1 MFSAKPQP
9 RGPAA
14 SPALAGSHPTR
25 GGGRAGRGM
34 PSLALVALTL
44 TLLLAAPPVLAQGG
58 RTTDADLAHPDGAG
72 GPAITLAPHEARYD
86 MRLIRRATGSPVV
99 NARGT
104 MTYRLSDTCDGWAM
118 ESRTEL
124 ALYYKEG
131 EPVLSDWT
139 FISWESKDAD
149 RYRFRIRSERD
160 GRVDRVID
168 GRAELGAGTG
178 TDDGG
183 DAGGGVAHFTHP
195 EEKAVDLAGAVM
207 LPGEHTLAVLRA
219 AADGRR
225 LFTVPMFDGS
235 EPDGAMQA
243 TAVIAEAVPAGTV
256 SELPEATLLAGP
268 SWRMVLGFFGPD
280 ENTTLPEYEVRLR
293 YHTNGVAE
301 EVIQDFGTMAL
312 RARLVDLAPIEGGG
326 C

>member
-1 MFSAKPQP
+1 MVITPSRLCRPGAQP
-9 RGPAA
+9 
-14 SPALAGSHPTR
+14 SCF
-25 GGGRAGRGM
+25 GGLAGRGL
-34 PSLALVALTL
+34 PSLALLALAL
-44 TLLLAAPPVLAQGG
+44 ILAAPSALAQGG
-58 RTTDADLAHPDGAG
+58 RTTAPGLADPNGAG
-72 GPAITLAPHEARYD
+72 GPAIALAPHEARYD

-99 NARGT
+99 NARGS

-118 ESRTEL
+118 ESRTHL

-149 RYRFRIRSERD
+149 RYRFRIRSERN

-168 GRAELGAGTG
+168 GRAEMAAG
-178 TDDGG
+178 TDDGEDG
-183 DAGGGVAHFTHP
+183 GGGVAHFTHP

-235 EPDGAMQA
+235 EPEGAMQA

-268 SWRMVLGFFGPD
+268 SWRMVLSFFGPD

-312 RARLVDLAPIEGGG
+312 RATLVDLMPIEGDG